1 MTKKADIHIE
11 IELDENH
18 VPETIHWSAP
28 DGGIEDEE
36 ARALFLYA
44 WNEPAK
50 ETLKLDLWTKK
61 MPIDS
66 MKMFFHLVLTSM
78 AETYE
83 RAADDEVLANEIAEF
98 AKKFG

>member
-66 MKMFFHLVLTSM
+66 MKMFFHQVLTSM

-83 RAADDEVLANEIAEF
+83 RAADDEELANEIAEF